1 MNQRPLISFD
11 WAIKKI
17 LRKKSNYIIL
27 EGFLTELLGFDIH
40 ILNIPESESNSSD
53 KKDKIN
59 KVDILCENIQR
70 GLILIELQYNSEN
83 GYFHR
88 MLFGA
93 SKIITDY
100 MSEGYTYD
108 QVRKVYS
115 INIVYFDLGH
125 GLDYIYKGVTQFQGI
140 NNEDVLAPNL
150 KQKQQFSI
158 NRIDQIYPEYYI
170 IKVNKFNDTI
180 SSTLDEW
187 IFYLK
192 YGNLPKATRAQ
203 GLEEVKEI
211 LKYETMDAQAKLE
224 YDAYQK
230 ELAISKDVIETAKM
244 EGRDEGL
251 EQGIEQGIEQGT
263 ENTKIQITCRSFD
276 EGIDI
281 STIAIITAQSEE
293 EVKQILLDHK
303 LIEED
308 DQAQSD
314 SLN

>member
-281 STIAIITAQSEE
+281 STIAIINAQSEE